1 MPAAH
6 AGTTTSDRAAR
17 HRSRRAVRS
26 GAQDVGVAED
36 ATRRTY
42 LANERTYL
50 AWWRTGVTCL
60 AVSFGTGRIVPALNN
75 HARWPYAVVGA
86 GFAILGVAF
95 MWFGARR
102 QRAIHAAVARGEFA
116 DLDDRL
122 TNALT
127 AAGVVLGL
135 GVLALVLVD

>member
-1 MPAAH
+1 M
-6 AGTTTSDRAAR
+6 R
-17 HRSRRAVRS
+17 
-26 GAQDVGVAED
+26 VAED

-60 AVSFGTGRIVPALNN
+60 AVAFGAGRIVPELGHN
-75 HARWPYAVVGA
+75 ARWPYAVLGA
-86 GFAILGVAF
+86 GFAVLGVAF
-95 MWFGARR
+95 MWLGARR
-102 QRAIHAAVARGEFA
+102 QREVHAAVARGEFA
-116 DLDDRL
+116 ELDARL

-135 GVLALVLVD
+135 GVLILVLVD

>member
-1 MPAAH
+1 
-6 AGTTTSDRAAR
+6 
-17 HRSRRAVRS
+17 VR
-26 GAQDVGVAED
+26 VVED

-60 AVSFGTGRIVPALNN
+60 AVSFGTGRIVPALGN
-75 HARWPYAVVGA
+75 HTRWPYAVLGA
-86 GFAILGVAF
+86 GFALLGVAF
-95 MWFGARR
+95 MWLGARR
-102 QRAIHAAVARGEFA
+102 QREVQAAVERGEFA
-116 DLDDRL
+116 ALDDRL

-135 GVLALVLVD
+135 GVLVLVVAD

>member
-1 MPAAH
+1 
-6 AGTTTSDRAAR
+6 
-17 HRSRRAVRS
+17 VR
-26 GAQDVGVAED
+26 VAED

-60 AVSFGTGRIVPALNN
+60 AVSFGAGRIVPALGN
-75 HARWPYAVVGA
+75 HTRWPYAVVGA
-86 GFAILGVAF
+86 GFALLGVAF
-95 MWFGARR
+95 MWVGARR
-102 QRAIHAAVARGEFA
+102 QREVRAAVARGEFA
-116 DLDDRL
+116 ELDDRL

-135 GVLALVLVD
+135 GILVLVIVD